1 MAAKY
6 PIHSNL
12 ENKTDYLTRKQ
23 WLNKGFV
30 PVSDE
35 KIVQMYS
42 NGFRQK
48 VFEYINKNDVRRAT
62 EKEILS
68 YKENKKKTGKYL
80 QKKTE
85 SEKKKKIKEFRKL
98 CLNKS
103 PAVQVNPAN
112 TLVIDIE
119 TTGLNI
125 DEDEILKI
133 SILNLDTKKIIF
145 NKFSKPFLKKNW
157 HDAEKIN
164 HISPRT
170 VAHSPFIYELL
181 PEVNSILASAKMIV
195 GYNIDFDISFLKT
208 YGFFIPDVEIYDVMT
223 HFSEI
228 YGEYSEKYGEYK
240 WQKLTTCAEY
250 YNYNWGA
257 DKAHDSLADCK
268 ATAYCFNKMKRRK

>member
-85 SEKKKKIKEFRKL
+85 SEKKKKIRKL
-98 CLNKS
+98 
-103 PAVQVNPAN
+103 Q
-112 TLVIDIE
+112 
-119 TTGLNI
+119 
-125 DEDEILKI
+125 
-133 SILNLDTKKIIF
+133 
-145 NKFSKPFLKKNW
+145 
-157 HDAEKIN
+157 
-164 HISPRT
+164 
-170 VAHSPFIYELL
+170 
-181 PEVNSILASAKMIV
+181 
-195 GYNIDFDISFLKT
+195 
-208 YGFFIPDVEIYDVMT
+208 
-223 HFSEI
+223 
-228 YGEYSEKYGEYK
+228 
-240 WQKLTTCAEY
+240 
-250 YNYNWGA
+250 
-257 DKAHDSLADCK
+257 
-268 ATAYCFNKMKRRK
+268 